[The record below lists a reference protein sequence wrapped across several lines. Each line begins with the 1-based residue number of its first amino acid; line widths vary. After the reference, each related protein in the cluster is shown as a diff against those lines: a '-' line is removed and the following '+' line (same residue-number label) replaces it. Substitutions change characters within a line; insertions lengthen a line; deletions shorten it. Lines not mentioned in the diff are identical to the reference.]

1 MHADVV
7 VLELPELLRVRGL
20 SEELFEIVRGRGPC
34 CRLTEARSRHR
45 AYVCRSRLTAPNAL
59 RNAANMFSKSCA
71 PSRSKSSPLEVV
83 VDRVVAYLRSLWN
96 VDARF
101 WFVFFVLQALL
112 VRNVFHEGMLADND
126 SMGHYGFLRHF
137 VEEFWPQTHAL
148 FGFSERYNFGAP
160 YLLYNVPPGLTW
172 VGALLVACGFS
183 AAAALKAIALVAY
196 LSLGPIAAGMAKH
209 LAPRAPSVSRFL
221 ALGMMLV
228 SSELFGFEFFFRNG
242 MLNAACA
249 LPLVLLGLR
258 FAAGVDPEAPL
269 LGRHV
274 VVLSGVFGSLLL
286 VHVLSAYYLA
296 IGLLAL
302 ALGRG
307 RLAGRSLII
316 AGFAV
321 ALGTSLAAFWVLP
334 SVPFAAREDAAY
346 TWVRDAKDTVLA
358 LLDGSLVTSYFGGFF
373 PLFVRVSNVGLV
385 VVVLAAIGIFEG
397 IRQREVVVRGFAI
410 YFAITFAIV
419 LGPMNPIGRVL
430 PGFERLLWYR
440 FLTPA
445 ILALVVLAS
454 YGASQIVSVLRWRS
468 AVTMALVLTGSMAFA
483 GVLIPSSRVQTTSDY
498 REFSAAY
505 ERVVEALHSARAPGD
520 RVFSEFLG
528 FDVRQPPSVN
538 LLRHLVPLDAQVEEI
553 ASWVYENNSTGR
565 ALLRSGPF
573 WYDSVAIADS
583 ARDLGVRFVVAGSD
597 ALRFALDHDGR
608 FEPMVADDVLALFR
622 VRDPMPRVTVRALSG
637 GERRVASL
645 RHGREGSGYGYV
657 AELAEEAREG
667 DVLVVRTNVEGWRV
681 TADGSLVVPH
691 ATKEGFLAIPLR
703 PGVRHLEAHW
713 ALPSTARTGSW
724 ISLVALIVVGG
735 IATLGKG
742 LRFPRE
748 PHVGARFDL
757 LGVALCAVV
766 AVTAT
771 VRSWRV
777 DFSRFAFGLADGLRV
792 SPEEGASLELGT
804 WHDLH
809 SDGLLTASR
818 HGEAYAVTICA
829 FSGVRVSFD
838 TDAPEVR
845 VRPSALPENAAI
857 VVRAG
862 ETLEVPDVWLTAA
875 AASATKPGRALELMV
890 ETIDHAPLRRVSLD
904 GGVHV
909 LEAESFR
916 NTTDDGG
923 GDGFYGP
930 SHPPYAPLGGNTVV
944 VHAKRGGPTRMLRT
958 VDVPSGHY
966 EVFVLLRSVPVR
978 DAQTRATVAVSFG
991 DLAGELRAV
1000 DGADLPRDDAGGH
1013 PDARFTWRSLGVAEL
1028 RGAVTMSVA
1037 AKTSSDWALAEIDAF
1052 ALVPLP

>member
-1 MHADVV
+1 MS
-7 VLELPELLRVRGL
+7 LNSRV
-20 SEELFEIVRGRGPC
+20 
-34 CRLTEARSRHR
+34 
-45 AYVCRSRLTAPNAL
+45 
-59 RNAANMFSKSCA
+59 
-71 PSRSKSSPLEVV
+71 PSRSDSSPLESA
-83 VDRVVAYLRSLWN
+83 VDRGVGYLRSLWI

-101 WFVFFVLQALL
+101 WSVFFALQAVL
-112 VRNVFHEGMLADND
+112 VRNVFREGMLADND

-148 FGFSERYNFGAP
+148 FGFSERYNFGVP

-172 VGALLVACGFS
+172 AGALLVGCGFS
-183 AAAALKAIALVAY
+183 AAAALKGIALVAY

-209 LAPRAPSVSRFL
+209 LAPRSPFVGRFL

-258 FAAGVDPEAPL
+258 IAAGLDPNAPF

-274 VVLSGVFGSLLL
+274 AALSAVFGSLLL

-296 IGLLAL
+296 IGVLAL

-307 RLAGRSLII
+307 RSAGRSLII

-321 ALGTSLAAFWVLP
+321 ALGGALAAFWVLP

-346 TWVRDAKDTVLA
+346 TWVRDSKDTVLA
-358 LLDGSLVTSYFGGFF
+358 LLDGSLITSYFGGFF
-373 PLFVRVSNVGLV
+373 PSFVRVSNVGLV

-410 YFAITFAIV
+410 YFALTFAIV
-419 LGPMNPIGRVL
+419 LGPMNPIGHVL

-454 YGASQIVSVLRWRS
+454 YGASRLVSVSRWRS
-468 AVTMALVLTGSMAFA
+468 AVTMALVLTSSIAFA
-483 GVLIPSSRVQTTSDY
+483 GVLIPASRVQTTVSY
-498 REFSAAY
+498 REFSSSY
-505 ERVVEALHSARAPGD
+505 ERVVEALRHVREPGD

-538 LLRHLVPLDAQVEEI
+538 VLRHLVPLDAHVEEI

-597 ALRFALDHDGR
+597 ALRFALDHDAR
-608 FEPMVADDVLALFR
+608 FESLFADDLLALFR

-637 GERRVASL
+637 VERRVASL

-657 AELAEEAREG
+657 ADLSEEAREG

-691 ATKEGFLAIPLR
+691 ATKEGFLGIPLH

-713 ALPSTARTGSW
+713 AVPSAARTGAW
-724 ISLVALIVVGG
+724 ISLVALIGVGV
-735 IATLGKG
+735 IATLSRG
-742 LRFPRE
+742 LRFPIE
-748 PHVGARFDL
+748 ERFGRRSEL
-757 LGVALCAVV
+757 AGLALCAVV
-766 AVTAT
+766 AVAAA
-771 VRSWRV
+771 VRSSRV

-792 SPEEGASLELGT
+792 SAERGAALEIGT

-818 HGEAYAVTICA
+818 HGEAYALTISA

-838 TDAPEVR
+838 TDAPAVR
-845 VRPSALPENAAI
+845 VRPSTLPENAAT

-862 ETLEVPDVWLTAA
+862 ETLEVPDVWLATA
-875 AASATKPGRALELMV
+875 AASASKPGRALELIV
-890 ETIDHAPLRRVSLD
+890 ETTDHGPLRRVSID
-904 GGVHV
+904 GGVYV

-916 NTTDDGG
+916 NTTEDGG

-944 VHAKRGGPTRMLRT
+944 VHAKSGRPTRMQRT

-966 EVFVLLRSVPVR
+966 EVFVLLRAAPSR
-978 DAQTRATVAVSFG
+978 DAQTRATIAVSFG

-1000 DGADLPRDDAGGH
+1000 DGADLPRDHDGGLPH
-1013 PDARFTWRSLGVAEL
+1013 ARFTWRSLGVAKL
-1028 RGAVTMSVA
+1028 RGPVTMSVA
-1037 AKTSSDWALAEIDAF
+1037 ASTSSDWALAEIDAF
-1052 ALVPLP
+1052 ALVPQR